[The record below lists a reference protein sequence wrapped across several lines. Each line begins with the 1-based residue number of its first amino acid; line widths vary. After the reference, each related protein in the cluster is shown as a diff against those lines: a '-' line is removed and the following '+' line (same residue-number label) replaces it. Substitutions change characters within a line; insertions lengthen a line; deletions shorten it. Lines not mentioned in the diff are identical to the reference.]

1 MGNERKLRL
10 IQVAKEFNLGLSTIT
25 NFLQKKGIAYDNSP
39 NALVDPEAYAA
50 LKEEFGQKREAVGA
64 RDAIREYTSPKP
76 SASGAGSD
84 VFISYS
90 RRDTAVADRI
100 CAAFDRAGI
109 AYFID
114 RQGIGGG
121 QEFPDVLAQAIVD
134 CKIVLFLAGRNSY
147 ASKFTNGEITFA
159 FNKRKSILPFC
170 IDDCEMPLGLQL
182 MCSGINWRDI
192 REHSIEGVLVS
203 DILHMLGRA
212 PQPAAAPVAAPARLR
227 TYAVG
232 DYYNENGREGIVFEV
247 DATGRHGKIMALR
260 DLPEKLAW
268 CTRAE
273 YDGKR
278 VGDGATDR
286 TDGMKNLQAIRRI
299 PRWQEKYPA
308 FAGCVALGEGWYLPA
323 LEELK
328 KIYGERKRLS
338 EKAEQFGGLRLKDEA
353 DGGYEECWSS
363 SEGGSPNLAWY
374 VHFVSDY
381 LGVYGKYVPLRVRP
395 VAAF

>member
-25 NFLQKKGIAYDNSP
+25 NFLQKKGIACDNSP

-260 DLPEKLAW
+260 DRPGELPW
-268 CTRAE
+268 CTKE
-273 YDGKR
+273 EFDKR
-278 VGDGATDR
+278 VKTGAADEA
-286 TDGMKNLQAIRRI
+286 DGMKNMQVIRQI
-299 PRWQEKYPA
+299 PNWRQKYPV
-308 FAGCVALGEGWYLPA
+308 FAECAAQGEGWYLPA
-323 LEELK
+323 SEELK
-328 KIYGERKRLS
+328 KCRADWTYLS
-338 EKAEQFGGLRLKDEA
+338 KQIKQFGGTWLMDE
-353 DGGYEECWSS
+353 GGMYWSS
-363 SEGGSPNLAWY
+363 SEVGAIGARDMYGTNCTKFNQFNL
-374 VHFVSDY
+374 F
-381 LGVYGKYVPLRVRP
+381 RVRP